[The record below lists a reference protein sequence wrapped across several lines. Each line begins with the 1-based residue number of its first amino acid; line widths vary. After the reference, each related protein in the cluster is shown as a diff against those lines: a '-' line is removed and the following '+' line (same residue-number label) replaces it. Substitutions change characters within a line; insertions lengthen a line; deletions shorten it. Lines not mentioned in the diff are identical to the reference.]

1 MAPDRRTD
9 STLAG
14 VLAGLRRRW
23 TDLERGWQATL
34 VGVLVVAVAA
44 LL

>member
-14 VLAGLRRRW
+14 LRRWW
-23 TDLERGWQATL
+23 TNLERGWQATL
-34 VGVLVVAVAA
+34 AGVLVVAVAA

>member
-1 MAPDRRTD
+1 MAADRRAD

-14 VLAGLRRRW
+14 ALAGVRRW
-23 TDLERGWQATL
+23 WLDLERGWQATI